1 MQTCF
6 SMPCNNMQNIMKIM
20 LCHENQNQACMH
32 FFSTAMWSRKGFFQ
46 SHYFKIGR
54 SFFQSHPLAFT
65 QNWEKLFPKPPCR
78 LQNWEE
84 LFPKLPILA
93 AELLPQCQSFWLC
106 QAVLFQGLM
115 DLINDFLIVVRP
127 FAGHFHYGAA
137 SLPLLWSPASKPWE
151 LASQP

>member
-1 MQTCF
+1 MLQHAMQQHANI
-6 SMPCNNMQNIMKIM
+6 MKIMQNIMKIKIK
-20 LCHENQNQACMH
+20 HASI
-32 FFSTAMWSRKGFFQ
+32 FSALPRGRTVRKAF
-46 SHYFKIGR
+46 SKATLYFKIGK

-93 AELLPQCQSFWLC
+93 AKLLPQCQSFWLC

-127 FAGHFHYGAA
+127 FAGHFHYEVEPCCLDRT
-137 SLPLLWSPASKPWE
+137 S
-151 LASQP
+151 